1 MMVSLQQYLEI
12 REIKNNGMKRC
23 STDNRVF
30 VASVLEMPKTGT
42 FKIIP
47 VRLFFQI
54 PNLAK
59 NLLKSTS
66 SCDQT

>member
-1 MMVSLQQYLEI
+1 MMVSLQQYLEM
-12 REIKNNGMKRC
+12 RATKNIGMKRC

-30 VASVLEMPKTGT
+30 VASLLEMPKTGT
-42 FKIIP
+42 FKIVP

-54 PNLAK
+54 PNLTK
-59 NLLKSTS
+59 NSLKSTS